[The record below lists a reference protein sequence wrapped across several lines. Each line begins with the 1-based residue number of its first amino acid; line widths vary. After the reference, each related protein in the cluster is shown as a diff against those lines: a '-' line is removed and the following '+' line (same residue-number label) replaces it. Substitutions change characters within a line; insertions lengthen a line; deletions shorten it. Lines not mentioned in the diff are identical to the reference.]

1 MYDGRFLQPVML
13 NKQRMSSFHAL
24 YNPSVFSPGEKGAAV
39 LEERR
44 LKVLLDYGP
53 VRMPYLAMDEILTIL
68 EQDARTSIESLSRM
82 TGRSMDDV
90 RQSVADFE
98 RQGII
103 KNYKTVVDWAK
114 AGSTRVFAFID
125 VKVAPARDVGFD
137 DVAERIYHFPEVHS
151 VWLVSGDYDLRVVV
165 EGENVQQVGLFVAK
179 KLSTIDRVQA
189 TSTHFLLK
197 RYKEDRTIFVDE
209 SEDPRLIVSP

>member
-1 MYDGRFLQPVML
+1 
-13 NKQRMSSFHAL
+13 
-24 YNPSVFSPGEKGAAV
+24 
-39 LEERR
+39 
-44 LKVLLDYGP
+44 
-53 VRMPYLAMDEILTIL
+53 MDEILTIL

-90 RQSVADFE
+90 RKSVADYE
-98 RQGII
+98 KSGII
-103 KNYKTVVDWAK
+103 KNYKTVVDWSK

-137 DVAERIYHFPEVHS
+137 DVAERIYRFPEVHS

-165 EGENVQQVGLFVAK
+165 EGENVQQVGLFVAQ

-197 RYKEDRTIFVDE
+197 RYKEDRTVFVDE
-209 SEDPRLIVSP
+209 GEDPRLIVSP

>member
-1 MYDGRFLQPVML
+1 
-13 NKQRMSSFHAL
+13 
-24 YNPSVFSPGEKGAAV
+24 
-39 LEERR
+39 
-44 LKVLLDYGP
+44 
-53 VRMPYLAMDEILTIL
+53 MDEILTIL
-68 EQDARTSIESLSRM
+68 EQDARTSVESLSRM

-90 RQSVADFE
+90 RKTVADYE
-98 RQGII
+98 KQGII

-137 DVAERIYHFPEVHS
+137 DVAERIYRFPEVHS

-165 EGENVQQVGLFVAK
+165 EGENVQQVGLFVAQ

-209 SEDPRLIVSP
+209 GEDPRLIVSP